1 MIWAENLL
9 KGGII
14 KMNKEVQ
21 MVKFNG
27 RKQHIIAGN
36 FAMISNIF
44 AVPPHGDV

>member
-1 MIWAENLL
+1 MGRKFIKRRNE
-9 KGGII
+9 

-27 RKQHIIAGN
+27 RKQHIIADN

>member
-1 MIWAENLL
+1 MIRAENLL

-14 KMNKEVQ
+14 KMNKKVQ

-44 AVPPHGDV
+44 AVPPRGDV